1 MIITEEFSSKV
12 HRRSYVTM
20 KGDYLAADIAQEVLI
35 DCWQYVPDK
44 AGDALIR
51 LMISQRIDKAKSNI
65 DTTPI
70 NEGDDFAALD
80 EEVSWDSL
88 RVELDAM
95 LKGVRLTRKQRRLV
109 ALIIDHNIPYYKAC
123 KIARVSNREYKKLV
137 NKLKDGLYV

>member
-1 MIITEEFSSKV
+1 
-12 HRRSYVTM
+12 M

-80 EEVSWDSL
+80 EEVNWDSL

-109 ALIIDHNIPYYKAC
+109 AMIIDHNIPYYKAC

-137 NKLKDGLYV
+137 NKLKGQLYV

>member
-1 MIITEEFSSKV
+1 
-12 HRRSYVTM
+12 M

>member
-1 MIITEEFSSKV
+1 
-12 HRRSYVTM
+12 M
-20 KGDYLAADIAQEVLI
+20 KGDYLAADIAQEVLM

-51 LMISQRIDKAKSNI
+51 LMISQRIDKAKNHI

-88 RVELDAM
+88 REELDTM
-95 LKGVRLTRKQRRLV
+95 LKGVRFTRKQRRLV
-109 ALIIDHNIPYYKAC
+109 AMIIDHNIPYYKAC
-123 KIARVSNREYKKLV
+123 KIARVSNREYKKLISKIKEQLDV
-137 NKLKDGLYV
+137 

>member
-1 MIITEEFSSKV
+1 
-12 HRRSYVTM
+12 M

-70 NEGDDFAALD
+70 NEGDDFAVIE
-80 EEVSWDSL
+80 EEVNWDSL
-88 RVELDAM
+88 RIELDAM

-109 ALIIDHNIPYYKAC
+109 AMIIDHNIPYYKAC

-137 NKLKDGLYV
+137 NKLRGQLYV

>member
-1 MIITEEFSSKV
+1 
-12 HRRSYVTM
+12 M
-20 KGDYLAADIAQEVLI
+20 KGDYLAADIAQEVLM

-51 LMISQRIDKAKSNI
+51 LMISQRIDKAKNHI

-95 LKGVRLTRKQRRLV
+95 LKGVRLTRKQRKLV
-109 ALIIDHNIPYYKAC
+109 ALIIEHNIPYYKAC

-137 NKLKDGLYV
+137 SKIKERLDV